1 MTYHAYS
8 PHSPGTPSIKK
19 GESMHSCANW
29 CVSSPSFPP
38 KCGRSVENEDREAVD
53 VCPKRC
59 FCAWILAPV
68 GNFCEAVELGTRC
81 LAGLDELGGVSRD
94 RTCQSET

>member
-1 MTYHAYS
+1 MVVFL
-8 PHSPGTPSIKK
+8 SIDSIFK
-19 GESMHSCANW
+19 GDLGDTLGNTIDEEGGVDAPVGELVCFCSCA
-29 CVSSPSFPP
+29 PP
-38 KCGRSVENEDREAVD
+38 KCGWSVENEDREAMD

-81 LAGLDELGGVSRD
+81 LAGLDELGV
-94 RTCQSET
+94 

>member
-1 MTYHAYS
+1 M
-8 PHSPGTPSIKK
+8 SIDSIFK
-19 GESMHSCANW
+19 GDAGDISRIF
-29 CVSSPSFPP
+29 SSLPRNTIDKEGGVDALVCELVCFFSFVPP

-53 VCPKRC
+53 VGPKRC

-81 LAGLDELGGVSRD
+81 LASADKLRV
-94 RTCQSET
+94 

>member
-1 MTYHAYS
+1 MVVFL
-8 PHSPGTPSIKK
+8 SIDSIFK
-19 GESMHSCANW
+19 GDLGDTLGNTIDEEGGVDAPVGELVCFCSCA
-29 CVSSPSFPP
+29 PP
-38 KCGRSVENEDREAVD
+38 KCGWSVENEDREAMD

-81 LAGLDELGGVSRD
+81 LAGLDKLRV
-94 RTCQSET
+94 

>member
-1 MTYHAYS
+1 MFL
-8 PHSPGTPSIKK
+8 SIDSIFK
-19 GESMHSCANW
+19 GDLGDTLGNTIDEEGGVDAPVGELVCFCSCA
-29 CVSSPSFPP
+29 PP
-38 KCGRSVENEDREAVD
+38 KCGWSVENEDREAMD

-81 LAGLDELGGVSRD
+81 LAGLDELGV
-94 RTCQSET
+94 